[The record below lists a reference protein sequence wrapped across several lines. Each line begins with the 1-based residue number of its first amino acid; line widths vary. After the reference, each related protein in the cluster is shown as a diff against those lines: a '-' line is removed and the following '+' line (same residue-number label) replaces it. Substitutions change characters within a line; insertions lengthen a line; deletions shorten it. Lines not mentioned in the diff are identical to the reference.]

1 MANTIDIDIK
11 ATDKTKS
18 ALAGVNSTLDGIK
31 SGFED
36 ITGFSISTAGA
47 LAMAGTA
54 VNEIYDYT
62 KQAVEETITYGEEIE
77 NTKMLTGQ
85 TADEASRLY
94 QAAQSAG
101 VEYKDLSTALET
113 ATKKGVDTSIESI
126 LSLMDQYGELTTPI
140 EKAKFLTDN
149 FGAAGTE
156 MGVLFEG
163 GRDAIVSA
171 MEDVN
176 GALVLDEEALQSI
189 NDFETA
195 NKKLQDSFDAL
206 KMKVGLEVI
215 PTLLSFLD
223 VLNDEGGI
231 RTTGFERM
239 FGGTEE
245 EVDNTNTAV
254 GNLNLSI
261 EDLTTKYDLN
271 KNGVIDLKEMTEE
284 YKTELA
290 AIYEYQQLLHDKT
303 VTYRINIVETGGG
316 SIGNQE
322 LQMGVDLNGNGIIGR
337 AIGGYTN
344 AGTSYLVGERG
355 PEIFTPS
362 GGGQITPNNQ
372 IGSGGMSQSDM
383 TQFAK
388 LLGVVVA
395 NEIQKVMG

>member
-1 MANTIDIDIK
+1 MANTIDIAVRAI
-11 ATDKTKS
+11 DKT
-18 ALAGVNSTLDGIK
+18 G
-31 SGFED
+31 D
-36 ITGFSISTAGA
+36 IFNDILSSLGLSNETIEKISTKIPGIVAGFT
-47 LAMAGTA
+47 LAGTA
-54 VNEIYDYT
+54 ANAIYDYT
-62 KQAVEETITYGEEIE
+62 KQAVAETITYGEEIE
-77 NTKMLTGQ
+77 NIKLLTGQ

-94 QAAQSAG
+94 QAAQGAG

-126 LSLMDQYGELTTPI
+126 LSLMDQYGELSTPI

-171 MEDVN
+171 MADVN
-176 GALVLDEEALQSI
+176 NALVLDEEALQSI
-189 NDFETA
+189 NDFEKA
-195 NKKLQDSFDAL
+195 NKKLQDSFDSL

-245 EVDNTNTAV
+245 EVDSTNTAV
-254 GNLNLSI
+254 GNLNMSL
-261 EDLTTKYDLN
+261 EELTATYDSN
-271 KNGVIDLKEMTEE
+271 KNGVIELAEMTEE
-284 YKTELA
+284 YKKELA
-290 AIYEYQQLLHDKT
+290 AIVAYQNSLHDKT
-303 VTYRINIVETGGG
+303 VTYTIRIREVGG
-316 SIGNQE
+316 STSTSADQAHNAYIGLTESN
-322 LQMGVDLNGNGIIGR
+322 R